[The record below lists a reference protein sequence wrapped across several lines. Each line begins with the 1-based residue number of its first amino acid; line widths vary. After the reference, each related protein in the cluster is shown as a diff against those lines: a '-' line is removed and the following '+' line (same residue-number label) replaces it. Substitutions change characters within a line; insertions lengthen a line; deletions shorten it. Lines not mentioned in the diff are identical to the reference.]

1 MAAGASC
8 HPVIRSSGQAEAV
21 AMFEYLWS
29 VWRAIQL
36 GLRLQPEMVQVVD
49 TYPNAGWIVFGVVM
63 AAGISVLVGQ
73 SVVLFLNQV
82 KPGRFV
88 LSLLINGLLLVVGCI
103 VWATTVWALG
113 NWLFAIDAHF
123 SLVLKLT
130 GLSYAPLV
138 YGFFVLMPYAGP
150 FIGRV
155 LYGWSFLIMLRAVA
169 YTFQVSFWPA
179 LVCVGLGW
187 LLLMLLT
194 ATIGRPVVALR
205 NRVWQRVTGTTAEAS
220 AQELL
225 QQLAVDDP
233 DKVLQKGEKL

>member
-1 MAAGASC
+1 
-8 HPVIRSSGQAEAV
+8 
-21 AMFEYLWS
+21 MFEYLWS
-29 VWRAIQL
+29 VWRAIQMGL
-36 GLRLQPEMVQVVD
+36 GLQPEMLQVVD

-63 AAGISVLVGQ
+63 TAGISVLVGQ
-73 SVVLFLNQV
+73 SVILFLNQV

-88 LSLLINGLLLVVGCI
+88 VSLVINGLLLVVGCLVWGTA
-103 VWATTVWALG
+103 VWAVG
-113 NWLFAIDAHF
+113 NWLFDINAEY

-150 FIGRV
+150 FIGRL
-155 LYGWSFLIMLRAVA
+155 LYGWSFLIMLRVVA

-179 LVCVGLGW
+179 LGCVGLGW

-194 ATIGRPVVALR
+194 VTIGRPVVALR
-205 NRVWQRVTGTTAEAS
+205 SRVWHRVTGTALEAS

-225 QQLAVDDP
+225 QQLAIDDP
-233 DKVLQKGEKL
+233 DKVLQKGEKR